1 MEYTKEIETP
11 VGGHK
16 VVIKTLMTGAEREQ
30 VDGAQFRFVETKDGK
45 DFTVTDMQ
53 KVATAQ
59 KHELLRVSVVT
70 IDEDVTECFKRLHG
84 MFEPDYEFVYE
95 QILAEQKKMMP
106 STSAVS

>member
-16 VVIKTLMTGAEREQ
+16 VVIKTMITGGEREQ
-30 VDGAQFRFVETKDGK
+30 IDCAQYKFIDTKNGTDFV
-45 DFTVTDMQ
+45 VSDMS
-53 KVATAQ
+53 KVEIAD

-70 IDEDVTECFKRLHG
+70 IDGDVTECFKRLQA
-84 MFEPDYEFVYE
+84 MFETDYNFVYE